1 MEWILKYEKFRKFRE
16 NDDYPQVICIG
27 DDKAVDIVRE
37 AIRQV
42 VRIHR
47 PYGIKH
53 FHIGADEAFEYGTCA
68 ASKKK
73 EEELG
78 SLDEVAVHHMTKI
91 ASYIKEVTKGATVL
105 AWHDMLFN
113 LVSSDVKKRNLL
125 ALVEP
130 VVWDY
135 SEQLLAADNFLLSS
149 MADNF
154 GKVWASSAFKG
165 ADFPS
170 AKFLRYQHYQKNNIE
185 WILRQRLLRMEQE
198 GINIEGIIIT
208 GWSRYDH
215 MAGLCEIWPVAEP
228 SMVLNTQIALIG
240 AHKALEGLS
249 KEEISAK
256 AERRVF
262 KALECTPSYAFD
274 MSDCKFPGGEV
285 SKQFQTRFKSQSESF
300 EYLLEKDHNIMGW
313 LSPYNIRHNISQNWY
328 LKKIRD
334 SLSSFDDIPNTAQL
348 IETEMRKLFY
358 VNTVEEFLFDNV
370 DPLVNKFVYY
380 SQTVE
385 NLLKM
390 RTQERRN
397 FKIRRRM

>member
-78 SLDEVAVHHMTKI
+78 SSDEVAVHHMTKI
-91 ASYIKEVTKGATVL
+91 ASYVKEVTKGATVL
-105 AWHDMLFN
+105 VWHDMLRNFA
-113 LVSSDVKKRNLL
+113 SSDVKMRNLR

-135 SEQLLAADNFLLSS
+135 SEQLLAADKQWLTWKCLDFLLSS

-185 WILRQRLLRMEQE
+185 WILRQR
-198 GINIEGIIIT
+198 
-208 GWSRYDH
+208 
-215 MAGLCEIWPVAEP
+215 
-228 SMVLNTQIALIG
+228 
-240 AHKALEGLS
+240 
-249 KEEISAK
+249 
-256 AERRVF
+256 
-262 KALECTPSYAFD
+262 
-274 MSDCKFPGGEV
+274 
-285 SKQFQTRFKSQSESF
+285 
-300 EYLLEKDHNIMGW
+300 
-313 LSPYNIRHNISQNWY
+313 
-328 LKKIRD
+328 
-334 SLSSFDDIPNTAQL
+334 
-348 IETEMRKLFY
+348 
-358 VNTVEEFLFDNV
+358 
-370 DPLVNKFVYY
+370 
-380 SQTVE
+380 
-385 NLLKM
+385 
-390 RTQERRN
+390 
-397 FKIRRRM
+397 